1 MSIRDGKEVSTPV
14 LMPLRDM
21 EESPEAMGLAR
32 RPLLQDTQSQTIPG
46 DDLEL
51 QQWYSRSGILALL
64 VEAVVGIIT

>member
-1 MSIRDGKEVSTPV
+1 
-14 LMPLRDM
+14 M